1 MGWVVKQIN
10 SFSTVKIG
18 PFGSALHQHDYIVG
32 GHPLINPKHISN
44 GTIYPDLEITV
55 DDEKYHILDAYALSR
70 GDVIVGRRGDI
81 GRCAVV
87 NEDGYICGTGSLFI
101 RILDSCNSIYLKSVI
116 EHPKM
121 RKRLEDSSVGV
132 TMKNLN
138 AKIVSSFNIPLPPLD
153 LQNLFAARI
162 EALEAQ
168 RASCERG
175 LKQMETAFAAMMQEY
190 FE

>member
-190 FE
+190 FG